1 LLRVIASAVFYF
13 NESPS
18 NATLLRSNGLN
29 PSSSLGS
36 GSYTNLDPV
45 GLRRQNLDFS
55 INNIMASLPNLI
67 YNPTNS
73 TNQLL
78 LLTQWLSE
86 AARFIPI
93 QTTMTE
99 AILEQA
105 NRRPDYHQYLDAGL
119 VAAEN
124 DWGTL
129 TARVN
134 QSNNYNGALNPPYN
148 LDGYNLQT
156 GRNVSSFGLGA
167 LLGTQ
172 FGASP

>member
-1 LLRVIASAVFYF
+1 M
-13 NESPS
+13 
-18 NATLLRSNGLN
+18 N

-55 INNIMASLPNLI
+55 INNIIGSLQNLV
-67 YNPTNS
+67 YYRNNPANQYP

-93 QTTMTE
+93 QSTMTT
-99 AILEQA
+99 AIMEQA
-105 NRRPDYHQYLDAGL
+105 NQRTDYRQYLDAGL

-134 QSNNYNGALNPPYN
+134 QSNNNNGALNPPYN